1 MNKGLYTTE
10 ALILRCRRYRE
21 ADGLLALLTRER
33 GKVHAVAKGIFKP
46 SSSLRGGVQTFTLSD
61 MQLYA
66 GKSNL
71 HTVTQSQCQE
81 AFLTLR
87 EQLDG
92 MLTAACW
99 AELLE
104 TLLPEEEAD
113 EALFAL
119 ALTGFYALS
128 VKAAPLVR
136 RGLEVQLMNALGY
149 EPVLDGCVECQSR
162 FPEDAPVFFS
172 LSRGGLVCRR
182 CRQSGDLPVGGEAVA
197 LWRMLG
203 KMDCG
208 KVGRI
213 KGRPFAIKQ
222 LGSVVEAWIAAQVG
236 RPMRSWG
243 VIKTMGGLSYD

>member
-1 MNKGLYTTE
+1 MSKGLYTTE

-21 ADGLLALLTRER
+21 ADGLLVLLTRER
-33 GKVHAVAKGIFKP
+33 GKVNAVAKGIFKP
-46 SSSLRGGVQTFTLSD
+46 SSSLRGGVQTFTLSL

-66 GKSNL
+66 GKSL

-104 TLLPEEEAD
+104 ALLPEEEAD
-113 EALFAL
+113 EELFAL
-119 ALTGFYALS
+119 AVTGFYALA
-128 VKAAPLVR
+128 VKAAPLIR
-136 RGLEVQLMNALGY
+136 RGLEVRLMNALGY

-172 LSRGGLVCRR
+172 SVRGGLVCGR
-182 CRQSGDLPVGGEAVA
+182 CRQSGDMLIGGEAVA

-203 KMDCG
+203 KMDFG

-213 KGRPFAIKQ
+213 KGRPFAIEQ
-222 LGSVVEAWIAAQVG
+222 LGGVVEAWIAAQVG

-243 VIKTMGGLSYD
+243 VIKTMGGLNHD